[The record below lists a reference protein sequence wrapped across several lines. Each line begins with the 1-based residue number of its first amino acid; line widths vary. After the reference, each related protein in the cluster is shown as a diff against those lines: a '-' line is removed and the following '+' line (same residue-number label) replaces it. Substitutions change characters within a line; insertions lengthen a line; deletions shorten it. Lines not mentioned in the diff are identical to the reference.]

1 MMNTV
6 RKSENLL
13 PFPVISAA
21 ANGDTNAM
29 CAILKHY
36 GGYIAKLCT
45 RTLKDDAGN
54 TYSYVD
60 EAEFSRKRETL
71 SKAETRIAE
80 LDNLFKHLYEDNVT
94 GKLSDERF
102 IKMSHD
108 YELEQSNLKA
118 MAEVLREEIKQQEK
132 QKTNVKAFIGAVKKY
147 TDMQQ
152 LDAAM
157 LREFIDRIEVSHT
170 DKKSKTREITIV
182 YNFIGAFD
190 FERAKEKAQ
199 NTTEKQQRT
208 A

>member
-1 MMNTV
+1 MYQCRATNFTEEQKYFICSTY
-6 RKSENLL
+6 RK
-13 PFPVISAA
+13 
-21 ANGDTNAM
+21 GKD
-29 CAILKHY
+29 
-36 GGYIAKLCT
+36 LCT
-45 RTLKDDAGN
+45 THSIKNVVLYEIVLKNLRETID
-54 TYSYVD
+54 YVTEY
-60 EAEFSRKRETL
+60 EAEFVQEA
-71 SKAETRIAE
+71 AESRIAE

-132 QKTNVKAFIGAVKKY
+132 QKTNVKAFISAVKKY